1 MKKQRFLKTLNL
13 DIDCKNVGFY
23 LTKIFAMCLKMYP
36 ELENPLQENV
46 KVIITYIGEYKFKDE
61 RIDSTYEF
69 MRNMAVLLLYC
80 FS

>member
-1 MKKQRFLKTLNL
+1 
-13 DIDCKNVGFY
+13 
-23 LTKIFAMCLKMYP
+23 MCLKMYP